1 MCGSLEIN
9 GTYQLLLGTI
19 RKHGIDP
26 EEEIMEWKLLESPE
40 IFDHLFLER
49 VFSAALPTSRGWKG
63 LLSGRVGGMTPPSL
77 CRRTVKAQG

>member
-26 EEEIMEWKLLESPE
+26 EEEIMEWKLPESHLL
-40 IFDHLFLER
+40 FDCFFLEG
-49 VFSAALPTSRGWKG
+49 VFSAALPTPRGWEG
-63 LLSGRVGGMTPPSL
+63 LLSRRIGGTTPPSL
-77 CRRTVKAQG
+77 CRRG

>member
-26 EEEIMEWKLLESPE
+26 EEEIMEWKLPESHS
-40 IFDHLFLER
+40 IFDCFFLDG
-49 VFSAALPTSRGWKG
+49 VSALP
-63 LLSGRVGGMTPPSL
+63 
-77 CRRTVKAQG
+77 